1 MKELRM
7 KIADMIK
14 VAHNMDEVNIHGVC
28 HTIKTP
34 EQAEKFIAWLETQD
48 LPNSM
53 RTPIIRK
60 ADEIV
65 GIPCN

>member
-14 VAHNMDEVNIHGVC
+14 VAHNMDEVNINGIC

-53 RTPIIRK
+53 RTPIIYK
-60 ADEIV
+60 ALEIRHTV
-65 GIPCN
+65 